1 VLCGIHVRPGLRRK
15 HFRAASACGEAG
27 QRLEVLCSPTGRL
40 GGRAR
45 GLARPVDMVEH
56 VMTRIASP
64 LVEEIARRA
73 FPDVEVFRAASSSSS
88 SLPFN

>member
-1 VLCGIHVRPGLRRK
+1 
-15 HFRAASACGEAG
+15 
-27 QRLEVLCSPTGRL
+27 
-40 GGRAR
+40 
-45 GLARPVDMVEH
+45 MVEH